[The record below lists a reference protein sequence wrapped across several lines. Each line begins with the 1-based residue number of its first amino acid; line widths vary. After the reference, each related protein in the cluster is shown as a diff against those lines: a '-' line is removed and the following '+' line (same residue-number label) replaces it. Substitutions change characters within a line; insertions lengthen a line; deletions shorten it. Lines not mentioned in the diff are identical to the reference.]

1 MQTASRQDPET
12 LYKKLDRLGRGSFGE
27 VFKGQKLS
35 TLEIVAIKIVDMEG
49 KGSALNTIL
58 LEAEDEIE
66 DIQQEINIISQLQSP
81 FITKYF
87 GSFIK
92 GSKLWIIME
101 FCEGGSCLDLV
112 STLRAHQASGQPI
125 RRGIYRSY
133 YARVT
138 WRTRSSS
145 SAG

>member
-1 MQTASRQDPET
+1 MQRQDPET

-49 KGSALNTIL
+49 KGFCPKHTIL
-58 LEAEDEIE
+58 LDAEDEIE

-112 STLRAHQASGQPI
+112 STLGAHQASGQPI
-125 RRGIYRSY
+125 RRDLYRSY